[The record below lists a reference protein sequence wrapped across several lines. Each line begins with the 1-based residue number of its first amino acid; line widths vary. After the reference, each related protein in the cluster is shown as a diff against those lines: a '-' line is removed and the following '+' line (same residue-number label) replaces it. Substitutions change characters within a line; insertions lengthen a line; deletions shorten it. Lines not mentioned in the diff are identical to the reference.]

1 MRTSTAWFAVLTL
14 MSGTVVST
22 AAYAHHSAAPHFDMS
37 KSVEVSGTL
46 TSFRFVNPHSYIYF
60 DVAGSAGQTV
70 QWRCELPA
78 RTSLARLGWSESLF
92 MVGRRVTIKGSPA
105 RREDNVCYLETLTT
119 DDGQRYSREQPVSRV
134 EAVAAAPRAAL
145 DAWGRANLA
154 GLWVAQRRGPPGGGP
169 PGGGPPGG
177 GPPGGGPAGGPPGG
191 PGGLRAGGPPARDIA
206 TAAGQAAMSA
216 YDQRFDDPAVHCSAA
231 NIIFGWTHDE
241 NVNEIVQDKAT
252 LTLKYGYMDLVRTV
266 YLDQPKHPAK
276 LQPSLA
282 GHSIGHFE
290 GSVLVVDTVGF
301 APGVL
306 IPMMGLQHSQ
316 QLHVVE
322 RFSVDAAA
330 GTLTREY
337 RADDAL
343 YLRSEWS
350 GRDVLKASGEPFK
363 AFACVEL
370 SGKNNQRPGL

>member
-1 MRTSTAWFAVLTL
+1 MRHTPAWFAVITL
-14 MSGTVVST
+14 MAGAGSSTV
-22 AAYAHHSAAPHFDMS
+22 ANAHHSAAPHFDMS

-60 DVAGSAGQTV
+60 DVAGATGQPV
-70 QWRCELPA
+70 SWRCELPA

-92 MVGRRVTIKGSPA
+92 TVGRRVTIKGSPA

-119 DDGQRYSREQPVSRV
+119 DDGQRYSREQAVSRV
-134 EAVAAAPRAAL
+134 EAVAAAPRAAV

-154 GLWVAQRRGPPGGGP
+154 GLWVAQRRGPPGGGG

-177 GPPGGGPAGGPPGG
+177 GRPGGGRPGGPPSS
-191 PGGLRAGGPPARDIA
+191 DIA
-206 TAAGQAAMSA
+206 TAAGQAATAA
-216 YDQRFDDPAVHCSAA
+216 YDQRFDDPAVHCSPA

-241 NVNEIVQDKAT
+241 NVNEIVQDKTT
-252 LTLKYGYMDLVRTV
+252 LTLKYGYMDLVRTIH
-266 YLDQPKHPAK
+266 LDQTQHPGK
-276 LQPSLA
+276 LQPSLG
-282 GHSIGHFE
+282 GHSIGRFE
-290 GSVLVVDTVGF
+290 GNVLVVDTVGF

-306 IPMMGLQHSQ
+306 IPMSGLQHSQ

-322 RFSVDAAA
+322 RFSVDVAA

-337 RADDAL
+337 RAGDAL

-350 GRDVLKASGEPFK
+350 GRDVMKASAEPFK

-370 SGKNNQRPGL
+370 SGKNNQRPR